1 MEDKYNMKKK
11 HDITIN
17 TKSKFIGIPFVQII
31 KKIKIPKS
39 EKWIKDCIGIAWND
53 ETCRVK
59 TGKIAVNPNTG
70 ERVYLCTECIRKFTG
85 YDRILL

>member
-39 EKWIKDCIGIAWND
+39 EKWIKDCIGIAWN
-53 ETCRVK
+53 EVR
-59 TGKIAVNPNTG
+59 
-70 ERVYLCTECIRKFTG
+70 
-85 YDRILL
+85 